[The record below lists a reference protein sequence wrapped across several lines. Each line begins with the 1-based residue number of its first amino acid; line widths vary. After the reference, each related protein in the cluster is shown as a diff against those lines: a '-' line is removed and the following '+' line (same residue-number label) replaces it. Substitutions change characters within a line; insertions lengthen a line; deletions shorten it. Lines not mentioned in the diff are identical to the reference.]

1 VNVAIAR
8 IAPMVPAIAERG
20 HIMGHG
26 AGWVVRRRS
35 RMARNASVLRV
46 LQISLVG
53 AVLASVMGV
62 PMASARNDPFHT
74 YLAPSPFFL
83 DATYCGFPV
92 HADVLVD
99 REYATSSTTSDG
111 DTVLHIT
118 GSLTYRLT
126 SPTRSI
132 DLNASGPADVIF
144 GIDDSVTI
152 VGRGTGLQPFTPAQ
166 AADTGMPGLALFT
179 GLTVLRFDSIGDAGL
194 VRQRGI
200 VRDVCAWLA

>member
-1 VNVAIAR
+1 
-8 IAPMVPAIAERG
+8 
-20 HIMGHG
+20 MGHG
-26 AGWVVRRRS
+26 TKGIGDRGSRTGRS
-35 RMARNASVLRV
+35 ASVLRV
-46 LQISLVG
+46 LQISIVG
-53 AVLASVMGV
+53 AVLASVVGV
-62 PMASARNDPFHT
+62 PMAAARNDPFHV

-92 HADVLVD
+92 HVDVLVD
-99 REYATSSTTSDG
+99 REYATSSTTPDG

-118 GSLTYRLT
+118 GSLRYRLT

-152 VGRGTGLQPFTPAQ
+152 VGRGTGLQPFTPDQ

-179 GLTVLRFDSIGDAGL
+179 GLTILRFDSIGDAGL

>member
-1 VNVAIAR
+1 
-8 IAPMVPAIAERG
+8 
-20 HIMGHG
+20 MGHDMRWIG
-26 AGWVVRRRS
+26 GRRS
-35 RMARNASVLRV
+35 PTGRTAWVLRV
-46 LQISLVG
+46 LQISILG
-53 AVLASVMGV
+53 AVLASVIGV
-62 PMASARNDPFHT
+62 PVAAARNDPFHV
-74 YLAPSPFFL
+74 YLAPSPFNL
-83 DATYCGFPV
+83 DASYCGFPV
-92 HADVLVD
+92 HVGVLVD
-99 REYATSSTTSDG
+99 REYATSSTSQDG

-118 GSLTYRLT
+118 GSLKYRLT

-152 VGRGTGLQPFTPAQ
+152 VGRGTGLQPFTPDQ

-200 VRDVCAWLA
+200 VRDVCAWLD